1 MNFLKNIADKAKSV
15 TESPTRTFGNGGSSS
30 PQEGFICPLCL
41 ESFDS
46 PVVLQNHFEQKHS
59 DENDIHGPPSPRFG
73 SLGLSPEDARSETP
87 QSDEERTMF
96 SNQVKAL
103 EESKTLLANEVMTL
117 RKQLAQ
123 RKTDAVPTD
132 RILERANE
140 LAAENVGLKA
150 AIDETIGEKQSMEER
165 IKVLEE
171 QVTSRA
177 SRDDS
182 TLLRQELVN
191 IQKSMDNSLKEKEK
205 ELKSLKE
212 TYDELFYE
220 KQQLVDSKEKQ
231 DKSLIETQHR
241 LREATEQNS
250 NGNVNK
256 EELEISDILKSEIL
270 ILKKEVGELKVAKE
284 EETRLL
290 DIKTKD
296 ISEMAETME
305 VDAAVNA
312 QLTEEAKF
320 NKLEIDQLTQMIS
333 EENRESDIISKEGE
347 SLKKEILAVKKE
359 KIDLEEL
366 LQTVQQRGEELR
378 SEKEAMKAD
387 TAVKNNKVNE
397 LQRSL
402 DEKEKE
408 NMRIQQVLLSKEEDI
423 TRSSN
428 EKEELLA
435 MIEAGEGVNTAIEQL
450 KAENVIIQEKLEAG
464 KTEGEDR
471 EARNRAMI
479 ESLNK
484 KIGSQTIDINK
495 EKDEK
500 DEKIIELA
508 ATENTL
514 ADLQKK
520 LAMMETQL
528 EGVSIKAQTDISQS
542 KDNMIK
548 LEESLNSTTG
558 TLKGMS
564 TEYEKLKISSAKSK
578 EHLKEKEKDL
588 EEIKARLTA
597 ETKKSHELE
606 NHCTKLKEDLLQE
619 KNVTEKSRSE
629 MIASN
634 ERCIDFEAKLKTLED
649 HNNLNT
655 ENIKSL
661 KQAKVLLQ
669 DDKLK
674 LETVLEEKT
683 VEIEEAIQ
691 KLDSKESRIGQ
702 LTSGLTDTEV
712 KVKEMQRVLDDA
724 SGKELSLLSDIEQKR
739 KEICDIQEEKASVV
753 VHLESQQSI
762 LQRLTNEKDA
772 AEKELRLS
780 KTEMLS
786 LEEKIC
792 DLQTSIEKSEK
803 ATQEEIGELRKAREL
818 LLSQVVDLKN
828 EKERAAGAIEKTVSN
843 HKKAISSLEEKCHTS
858 QLSIT
863 TLEMDLANEK
873 ADRAADMEGAENEYK
888 ALEEKYNSVNVQV
901 ESLASEVF
909 TITSNIAGLESERN
923 AALSKTLELEATVG
937 SATEERRGLLERCV
951 AAETETE
958 RTRGVTVELRRKL
971 DDAQAALHELGRENQ
986 TIQVDLA
993 KQSGRKWKD
1002 DTDVVSCTACQAGF
1016 SLTNRKHHCRNCG
1029 NIFCN
1034 DCSNKQANMTG
1045 YKKPQRVC
1053 EGCFNELGSK

>member
-1 MNFLKNIADKAKSV
+1 
-15 TESPTRTFGNGGSSS
+15 
-30 PQEGFICPLCL
+30 
-41 ESFDS
+41 
-46 PVVLQNHFEQKHS
+46 
-59 DENDIHGPPSPRFG
+59 
-73 SLGLSPEDARSETP
+73 
-87 QSDEERTMF
+87 MF

-103 EESKTLLANEVMTL
+103 EESKTLLANEVGVNHVYKNLLLFPYHFQVMTL

-123 RKTDAVPTD
+123 RQTDNVPTE

-150 AIDETIGEKQSMEER
+150 AIDETLGEKQSMEER

-191 IQKSMDNSLKEKEK
+191 IQKTMDDSLKEKEK

-241 LREATEQNS
+241 LREATEQNI

-256 EELEISDILKSEIL
+256 EELEISDILKSEIF
-270 ILKKEVGELKVAKE
+270 ILKKEVGELKATKE
-284 EETRLL
+284 EATRQLK
-290 DIKTKD
+290 IKTKD
-296 ISEMAETME
+296 ISEMTETME

-312 QLTEEAKF
+312 QLTEEAKS
-320 NKLEIDQLTQMIS
+320 NKLEIDHLTQRIS
-333 EENRESDIISKEGE
+333 EESRESDSFSKENK
-347 SLKKEILAVKKE
+347 SLNKEIVAVKKE
-359 KIDLEEL
+359 KSDLEDL
-366 LQTVQQRGEELR
+366 LQTVQQKGEEMR
-378 SEKEAMKAD
+378 SEKEALKAD
-387 TAVKNNKVNE
+387 TAVKSNKVNE
-397 LQRSL
+397 LQRTL

-423 TRSSN
+423 TRSSK

-435 MIEAGEGVNTAIEQL
+435 KIEAGEGVNTAIDQL
-450 KAENVIIQEKLEAG
+450 KAENAILQEKLEVG
-464 KTEGEDR
+464 RKEGEDR
-471 EARNRAMI
+471 EAKNGAMI
-479 ESLNK
+479 ELLNK
-484 KIGSQTIDINK
+484 KIGSQNIDINK

-508 ATENTL
+508 ATQKTI
-514 ADLQKK
+514 ADLQNK
-520 LAMMETQL
+520 LSMMETQL
-528 EGVSIKAQTDISQS
+528 EGDSITAQTNISQS
-542 KDNMIK
+542 KEKMLK
-548 LEESLNSTTG
+548 LEESLTSITL

-564 TEYEKLKISSAKSK
+564 TEYEKLKVSSAKSK
-578 EHLKEKEKDL
+578 EDLKEKEREL
-588 EEIKARLTA
+588 EEIRSKLTA
-597 ETKKSHELE
+597 VTKKSNELGE
-606 NHCTKLKEDLLQE
+606 QCTKLKEDLLQE

-629 MIASN
+629 MMASN

-649 HNNLNT
+649 LNNLST
-655 ENIKSL
+655 ENIRSL

-674 LETVLEEKT
+674 LETLLEEKT

-691 KLDSKESRIGQ
+691 KLDSKEARIGQ

-739 KEICDIQEEKASVV
+739 KEICEIQEEKASVV

-762 LQRLTNEKDA
+762 LQRLTNEKNG
-772 AEKELRLS
+772 AEKELRMS

-786 LEEKIC
+786 LEEKVC

-803 ATQEEIGELRKAREL
+803 ATQEEIGELRTTREL

-828 EKERAAGAIEKTVSN
+828 EKERAEGAIEETAFN

-873 ADRAADMEGAENEYK
+873 ADRAADMDGAEKEYK

-909 TITSNIAGLESERN
+909 TITSNISGLESERN

-986 TIQVDLA
+986 TIQVLFPHFLF
-993 KQSGRKWKD
+993 
-1002 DTDVVSCTACQAGF
+1002 F
-1016 SLTNRKHHCRNCG
+1016 SHFEYSL
-1029 NIFCN
+1029 
-1034 DCSNKQANMTG
+1034 
-1045 YKKPQRVC
+1045 P
-1053 EGCFNELGSK
+1053 CF